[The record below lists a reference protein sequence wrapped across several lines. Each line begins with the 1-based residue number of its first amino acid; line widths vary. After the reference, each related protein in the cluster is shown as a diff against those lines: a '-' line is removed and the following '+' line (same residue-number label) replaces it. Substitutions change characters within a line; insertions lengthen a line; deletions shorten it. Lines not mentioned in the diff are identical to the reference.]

1 MKRSETIAIMA
12 ILKEAY
18 PMYYK
23 DKTKDELSITV
34 NLWTEMFTDDDFNLV
49 KAAVKSFIADDVKG
63 FPPVIGQIK
72 ESLNMITQPE
82 QMTELEAWNFVNKT
96 IRNSTYHV
104 KEEYEKLPSILQRV
118 VGSPSQLRE

>member
-96 IRNSTYHV
+96 IGNSTYHV